1 MNSKQKKAL
10 YESIMKQVSKTVKKT
25 LNEMSPEVYRNA
37 ADRREAQINALP
49 TYLKNKLGVNRNA
62 PRDLRA
68 HADKI
73 EADIIKQ
80 QQEAEILHKK
90 LLRKERIKILPY
102 LKQDNAKYA
111 IKEFLCYYQE
121 SEGYSIDITDDIKD
135 IKKGLLNI
143 INNIDQFDI
152 QAFINNCY
160 DTCYGNFW
168 EDLLNKEKQEN
179 DKLLIEAIIKE
190 LPNFLNTFTDIDIFE
205 CVFVN
210 IWENCGIV
218 YNGEEDFDML
228 TDVYIFYNG
237 NKGYVYTITNE
248 YYSPS
253 VEEYTK
259 KSFNRKYELTGDFRG
274 EWREVCDYAENDD
287 EIVAVS
293 DEESGYNYRLLSNSK
308 RKLEKIGQELWD
320 NHTAGCYEVSLI

>member
-1 MNSKQKKAL
+1 MNKKVL
-10 YESIMKQVSKTVKKT
+10 YESIMQDVSKIVKKH
-25 LNEMSPEVYRNA
+25 LNEMNPDVYRRA
-37 ADRREAQINALP
+37 ADKREKQINALP
-49 TYLKNKLGVNRNA
+49 TYLKNKLGINRNA
-62 PRDLRA
+62 PKDLRA
-68 HADKI
+68 HADKV

-90 LLRKERIKILPY
+90 LLQKERIKALSY
-102 LKQDNAKYA
+102 LKQDNAKNA

-121 SEGYSIDITDDIKD
+121 SEGYTIDITDDIKD
-135 IKKGLLNI
+135 IKEGLLNI
-143 INNIDQFDI
+143 INKIDNFDI
-152 QAFINNCY
+152 ATFVDNCY
-160 DTCYGNFW
+160 NTCYGDFW
-168 EDLLNKEKQEN
+168 QDLLNKEKQEN

-210 IWENCGIV
+210 IWDNCSIV

-228 TDVYIFYNG
+228 TDAYIFYNG
-237 NKGYVYTITNE
+237 NKGYVYTITDE

-287 EIVAVS
+287 EIVAIS

-308 RKLEKIGQELWD
+308 RKLEKIGQELFD
-320 NHTAGCYEVSLI
+320 NHTAGYYDVSLI

>member
-10 YESIMKQVSKTVKKT
+10 YESIMKQVSKTVKKA

-37 ADRREAQINALP
+37 ADRREAQINVLP

-90 LLRKERIKILPY
+90 LFCFFKRK
-102 LKQDNAKYA
+102 LKELK
-111 IKEFLCYYQE
+111 KE
-121 SEGYSIDITDDIKD
+121 
-135 IKKGLLNI
+135 GLLNI

-152 QAFINNCY
+152 QAFVDNCY

-168 EDLLNKEKQEN
+168 QDLLNKEKQEN

-228 TDVYIFYNG
+228 TDTYIFYNG

-308 RKLEKIGQELWD
+308 RKLEKIGQELFD

>member
-1 MNSKQKKAL
+1 MNKKVL
-10 YESIMKQVSKTVKKT
+10 YESIMQDVSKIVKKH
-25 LNEMSPEVYRNA
+25 LNEMNPDVYRRA
-37 ADRREAQINALP
+37 ADKREKQINALP
-49 TYLKNKLGVNRNA
+49 TYLKNKLGINRNA
-62 PRDLRA
+62 PKDLRA

-90 LLRKERIKILPY
+90 LLQKERIKALSY
-102 LKQDNAKYA
+102 LKQDNAKNA

-121 SEGYSIDITDDIKD
+121 SEGYTIDITDNIKD
-135 IKKGLLNI
+135 IKECLVDM
-143 INNIDQFDI
+143 INNINSKFDI
-152 QAFINNCY
+152 GIFVEDCY
-160 DTCYGNFW
+160 NTCYADFW
-168 EDLLNKEKQEN
+168 QDLLNKAEEEN
-179 DKLLIEAIIKE
+179 DELLIEAIIKE

-210 IWENCGIV
+210 IWDNCSIV

-228 TDVYIFYNG
+228 TDAYIFYNG

-274 EWREVCDYAENDD
+274 EWRDVCDYAENDD

-293 DEESGYNYRLLSNSK
+293 DEERGYNYRLLSNSK
-308 RKLEKIGQELWD
+308 RKLEKIGQELFD
-320 NHTAGCYEVSLI
+320 EHIAGCYDVSLI